1 MQYERNHP
9 TRRSDL
15 RQKAIRRIKRFTLTE
30 EEIDDLIHAGEY
42 RYDPDCEDG
51 EAYTLIKSMIELL
64 PENKRH
70 DLMCLIYLGRNL
82 DYYGLNEEVVDDF
95 CAYADEKT
103 KTSGS
108 TDPQYLAGKIPLA
121 WWLRL
126 VKKRIQ
132 PDFWCIGTR
141 YDGNVKL
148 REITE
153 DDADFMMQLV
163 GDPKVTRFL
172 PGMIQDREMLIS
184 WIQSLRLTDH
194 EYIITI
200 EETGEEI
207 GECSLTK
214 QGDSAEIGF
223 MLLPKY
229 WLQGYGTEVVTSLIE
244 IARDMRLKELTA
256 TTDARNKAAIRL
268 LEKTGFKKQKNGWM
282 VMIPE
287 NEGAEIDGG
296 QNIIHFQRSL

>member
-1 MQYERNHP
+1 M
-9 TRRSDL
+9 RRSDL
-15 RQKAIRRIKRFTLTE
+15 RQKAIRRIKRFELKE

-51 EAYTLIKSMIELL
+51 EAYELIKSKIELL

-70 DLMCLIYLGRNL
+70 DLMCLMYLGRNL
-82 DYYGLNEEVVDDF
+82 DYYGLNVEVVDDF

-103 KTSGS
+103 KSSGS
-108 TDPQYLAGKIPLA
+108 TDPRYLAGKVPISR
-121 WWLRL
+121 WLRR
-126 VKKRIQ
+126 VKKDIR
-132 PDFWCIGTR
+132 PDFWSIWTR
-141 YDGNVKL
+141 YDGNVTL
-148 REITE
+148 REINTE
-153 DDADFMMQLV
+153 DADFMLHLV
-163 GDPKVTRFL
+163 GDPKVTRFI
-172 PGMIQDREMLIS
+172 PGLIQDREMLLS
-184 WIQSLRLTDH
+184 WIQSLRPTDH
-194 EYIITI
+194 EYIIAI

-244 IARDMRLKELTA
+244 NARDMKLKELTA

-268 LEKTGFKKQKNGWM
+268 LEKTGFKKQKSGWM

-287 NEGAEIDGG
+287 GEESKSDGG
-296 QNIIHFQRSL
+296 QSIIQFQRSL